1 MDRTSGE
8 KRALDLMAVTPTAVL
23 TTMDADGW
31 PSTRA
36 MLNLRNVETYPD
48 LIPVF
53 DSHWADLV
61 VYFTTNTSSE
71 KISQIA
77 QNEKASVY
85 YCNPSEWRGLML
97 GGTISVVSDP
107 GLKQRIWQENWTMYY
122 PGGVH
127 DADYAI
133 LCLVPRIAKYYEYL
147 DSISWN
153 PAEKP

>member
-1 MDRTSGE
+1 MDRTIGQ
-8 KRALDLMAVTPTAVL
+8 KRALDLMAGTPTAVL

-36 MLNLRNVETYPD
+36 MLNLRNEETYPD

-53 DSHWADLV
+53 DSHRADLV

-97 GGTISVVSDP
+97 GGMISVVSDP
-107 GLKQRIWQENWTMYY
+107 ELKSWVSTTLPVLKHHLQKAKAIQEQ
-122 PGGVH
+122 
-127 DADYAI
+127 
-133 LCLVPRIAKYYEYL
+133 LK
-147 DSISWN
+147 
-153 PAEKP
+153 K